1 MLARVMKVVE
11 TKRRLCF
18 EEEKIIISAYVG
30 VNQKCKKGE
39 GVIKFTC
46 KITMTI
52 DYCRNISRILHATY
66 I

>member
-1 MLARVMKVVE
+1 MMMMVE
-11 TKRRLCF
+11 KQNVDF
-18 EEEKIIISAYVG
+18 VEEEKLLRTYVG

-39 GVIKFTC
+39 GVIKFSC